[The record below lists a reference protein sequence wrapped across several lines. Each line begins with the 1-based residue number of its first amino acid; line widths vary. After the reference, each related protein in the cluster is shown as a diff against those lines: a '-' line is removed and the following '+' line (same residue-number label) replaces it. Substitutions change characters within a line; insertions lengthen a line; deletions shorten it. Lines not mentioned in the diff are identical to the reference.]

1 MYLYYRIKYG
11 DSSDGVSLSMLQRI
25 EPLRE
30 SRWEKFLL
38 SHPRASVFHSREW
51 LEALQKT
58 YGYTPLVYTTSRP
71 GSDLRDGLALCEIE
85 SWMTGRRLVSLPFS
99 DHCEPLVDD
108 PHVLMGML
116 TALQG
121 RLRDERWRYLELRP
135 LNVMADVDSS
145 FQSTRQYFHHRLD
158 LRPNLDSLFGH
169 FHKDSTQRKIKRAH
183 REGLS
188 YREGRSE
195 ALLESFY
202 KLFLI
207 TRRRHHIPPQPLQW
221 FRNLIA
227 GFKDALQIRVAF
239 KGAQAIAAILTLQY
253 KNTLTY
259 KYGCS
264 DPHMNNLGGTHLLFW
279 NAIQAA
285 KSQGMTCFDLGRSE
299 VDNTGLITFKDRW
312 GASRKEMSYLRYY
325 PGGNSNSLDITSKN
339 DWKLRLAKQIFA
351 RSPDTILRAAGNL
364 LYRHIG

>member
-1 MYLYYRIKYG
+1 MIDAIQAYVRNK
-11 DSSDGVSLSMLQRI
+11 
-25 EPLRE
+25 
-30 SRWEKFLL
+30 
-38 SHPRASVFHSREW
+38 
-51 LEALQKT
+51 
-58 YGYTPLVYTTSRP
+58 
-71 GSDLRDGLALCEIE
+71 
-85 SWMTGRRLVSLPFS
+85 
-99 DHCEPLVDD
+99 
-108 PHVLMGML
+108 
-116 TALQG
+116 
-121 RLRDERWRYLELRP
+121 RWRYFEVRP
-135 LNVMADVDSS
+135 LNPVAFSSS
-145 FQSTRQYFHHRLD
+145 FSKLRETYIHHQLD
-158 LRPNLDSLFGH
+158 LTPSASALFKQ
-169 FHKDSTQRKIKRAH
+169 FHKDSTQRKIRRAE
-183 REGLS
+183 REDILCK
-188 YREGRSE
+188 EGRSE
-195 ALLESFY
+195 SLLESFY